1 LAAARKIVDD
11 EMWTISQLKLMLD
24 TSSKIFSLA
33 ISKGIPSGL
42 AAGFR
47 ADFRHFKSIYQD
59 QYAPARQL
67 GQLRGKDMSGG
78 FFR

>member
-1 LAAARKIVDD
+1 
-11 EMWTISQLKLMLD
+11 MLN
-24 TSSKIFSLA
+24 TSSKIFYLA

-42 AAGFR
+42 AARFKE
-47 ADFRHFKSIYQD
+47 DFRRFKRIYQD

-67 GQLRGKDMSGG
+67 GQLRGEDMLGG

>member
-1 LAAARKIVDD
+1 
-11 EMWTISQLKLMLD
+11 MWTISQLKLMSD
-24 TSSKIFSLA
+24 TSSTIFCLA

-47 ADFRHFKSIYQD
+47 EDFRRFKRIYQD

-67 GQLRGKDMSGG
+67 GQLRGDDISGG

>member
-1 LAAARKIVDD
+1 
-11 EMWTISQLKLMLD
+11 MWTISQLKLMSD

-42 AAGFR
+42 AAGFW
-47 ADFRHFKSIYQD
+47 ADFRRFKSIYQD

-67 GQLRGKDMSGG
+67 RQLRGENMLGG